1 MKRTINLGLI
11 QMSCI
16 DDRQANFE
24 KAVGRIE
31 QAADLGAQIIC
42 TQELFLSP
50 YFCQVMDYRIFDLA
64 EEIQEN
70 SPTIME
76 LAELSAKFEIVLIA
90 SLFEKRAAG
99 LYHNTAVVID
109 ADGNYLGK
117 YRKMHVPQDPGYLE
131 KYYFTPGDLGYQVF
145 KTKFADIGVLIC
157 WDQWYPEAARLT
169 ALKGAEIIF
178 YPTAIGYSP
187 IEKNPKD
194 VAESYES
201 WQIVQQGHAA
211 ANACFVAT
219 VNRVG
224 FEQTPGGGEGIQ
236 FWGKSFIANPSGQL
250 IQEAS
255 MDDEEILICP
265 VDLSKIEKIRTSE
278 SFPFRDR
285 RVDSYQGLTQ
295 LYFD

>member
-1 MKRTINLGLI
+1 M
-11 QMSCI
+11 
-16 DDRQANFE
+16 
-24 KAVGRIE
+24 
-31 QAADLGAQIIC
+31 
-42 TQELFLSP
+42 
-50 YFCQVMDYRIFDLA
+50 
-64 EEIQEN
+64 
-70 SPTIME
+70 
-76 LAELSAKFEIVLIA
+76 
-90 SLFEKRAAG
+90 
-99 LYHNTAVVID
+99 
-109 ADGNYLGK
+109 
-117 YRKMHVPQDPGYLE
+117 
-131 KYYFTPGDLGYQVF
+131 
-145 KTKFADIGVLIC
+145 ADIGLVIC

-187 IEKNPKD
+187 VEKNPED
-194 VAESYES
+194 AAEGYES

-255 MDDEEILICP
+255 MDNEEILIFP